1 MKAETDVVFS
11 ADSLEDTDWLAT
23 RLAGLAEAGEVILLE
38 GDLGAG
44 KTQFVQ
50 FFCAALGYVQAV
62 TSPSYA
68 VVNVYPTPKL
78 SVVHADF
85 YRMRR
90 AGEFYELGLEE
101 ELERAVLLAEWGTRY
116 ASLFDDFLRIRILH
130 LGADARRFE
139 LSAQGEG
146 WTHKLLRMQ
155 QMMGV

>member
-1 MKAETDVVFS
+1 MKEETEFVFS
-11 ADSLEDTDWLAT
+11 AGSLKDTDLLAIS
-23 RLAGLAEAGEVILLE
+23 LAGLAEAGEIILLE

-50 FFCAALGYVQAV
+50 FFCAALGYAQSV

-68 VVNVYPTPKL
+68 VVNVYPTPKFP
-78 SVVHADF
+78 VIHADF

-101 ELERAVLLAEWGTRY
+101 ELERAVLLAEWGTRF
-116 ASLFDDFLRIRILH
+116 ASLFDDYLLICIIH

-139 LSAQGEG
+139 LSARGEG
-146 WTHKLLRMQ
+146 WTEKLRRIQ
-155 QMMGV
+155 QMMST

>member
-1 MKAETDVVFS
+1 MMADTDVFFT
-11 ADSLEDTDWLAT
+11 ADSLKDTDWLAT
-23 RLAGLAEAGEVILLE
+23 SLAGLAEAGDVILLE

-50 FFCAALGYVQAV
+50 FFCAALGYAQAV

-78 SVVHADF
+78 PVVHADF

-90 AGEFYELGLEE
+90 EGEFYEFGLEE
-101 ELERAVLLAEWGTRY
+101 ELERAVLLAEWGTRFP
-116 ASLFDDFLRIRILH
+116 SLFDDFLLIRILH

-139 LSAQGEG
+139 LSVQGKG
-146 WTHKLLRMQ
+146 WTDKLRRLQIMMQ
-155 QMMGV
+155 V